1 MRFYTHFKII
11 KPKPMKRP
19 IVLFFVLMLSCLLA
33 SAQDHLVKGRVTG
46 PDGNP
51 LQGITVQVKG
61 THIAAATDAN
71 GEYELSVP
79 SNANLDFSGVGF
91 ETQSI
96 KISGRTSF
104 DVSLRSATQQL
115 SEVIVTALGIKRDKR
130 TLTYATQEVSGST
143 LVEAKQDNL
152 VNALAGKVAGVQIT
166 NSSGMPGSSARIV
179 IRGVTSLTG
188 DNQALFVIDGVPVD
202 NTEAGNPDNSLFA
215 GSTVNRASDIDP
227 NIIESITVLKG
238 TAATALYGSAAARG
252 AVIITTK
259 TGANKSGKPT
269 VSFSSSYSNED
280 ANLPE
285 FQDKYAQGSRGNY
298 VNGNIGQKGSASWG
312 PLIDTLK
319 VGGVPVQKRNN
330 VKDFFITG
338 HTTDN
343 NVSLSGSTD
352 KSNYLVSYSYL
363 KTTGTEPSTDYSR
376 HAFFVKYG
384 TKIFSNLNLTT
395 QFNYIHSD
403 NHRLTEGN
411 GLANPLWTIYAAP
424 ISWDPLPATNPDG
437 SQQVYR
443 AARNNPYWLVNN
455 TGIEDKTDRVLP
467 VVTLTY
473 NPLSWLSVTERL
485 GVDMYVNNTDYH
497 ENVGIIGSTSTA
509 GRLWKRENQFQQFNN
524 DLIIR
529 ANKNFGN
536 DLSADIVVGNN
547 ILTTYNNSS
556 FVQGVG
562 LSIPGFYNISNA
574 NSVTS
579 NYGYFKTRK
588 VGFYAQATMEY
599 KRMLILSLTGRLDG
613 SSVLS
618 QDKQFYPYGSAS
630 AGFIFTE
637 ALGMASNPI
646 MNFGKIRVSYS
657 SVGNDNVG
665 PYALSNPYF
674 HNGIGNITFPYN
686 GINGFQLTT
695 TYGYPIKNEGSKEYE
710 AGIETKFF
718 QNRLS
723 LDVTYFNKKSVDL
736 IVSGSPIAPGT
747 GFSSASINAGDISN
761 KGIEVVLGITPIKTK
776 DFSWEINI
784 NYSKIKDKVIRLA
797 PGIPYLQFAG
807 FVNPGIYAFAN
818 QPYGVIYGSHF
829 LRDSTTGK
837 LLLDDNA
844 YPQIANDLAPIG
856 NVTPKWIGGLTNTL
870 TYKGFIFSFTL
881 DYKNGGDILNLDNH
895 YLYFYGTPKSTEN
908 RGDSTV
914 FNGIIQ
920 SSGKPNTQKVVLD
933 QNYFTNLLSNV
944 DESSVQD
951 GSYLKL
957 RQASI
962 GYNFGYSF
970 LKRAGVKGLTLTV
983 SATNFILYKN
993 YSGSDPEVSLNG
1005 GGNGQGFSSWNV
1017 PSSHNVIVGLK
1028 VLF

>member
-1 MRFYTHFKII
+1 MRKFISLFALFALSSILAFSQTKEVTGTVIDASGAPILGASVKLKGAKKGTIANANGAFKI
-11 KPKPMKRP
+11 
-19 IVLFFVLMLSCLLA
+19 
-33 SAQDHLVKGRVTG
+33 
-46 PDGNP
+46 N
-51 LQGITVQVKG
+51 
-61 THIAAATDAN
+61 
-71 GEYELSVP
+71 VP
-79 SNANLDFSGVGF
+79 PNSILEVSGVGF
-91 ETQSI
+91 ETKEIDIGNRETVS
-96 KISGRTSF
+96 
-104 DVSLRSATQQL
+104 VSLQQSNTVL
-115 SEVIVTALGIKRDKR
+115 SEVVVTALGIKRDKR
-130 TLTYATQEVSGST
+130 TLTYATQEVKGSA
-143 LVEAKQDNL
+143 LVDAKQDNI

-179 IRGVTSLTG
+179 IRGASSLLG

-252 AVIITTK
+252 AIIITTK
-259 TGANKSGKPT
+259 TGMSKSGKPS
-269 VSFSSSYSNED
+269 VSFSSSYSNEK

-285 FQDKYAQGSRGNY
+285 FQDLYAQGLNGEYVDGN
-298 VNGNIGQKGSASWG
+298 NGQKGSSSWG

-319 VGGVPVQKRNN
+319 VNGIPVKKRNN
-330 VKDFFITG
+330 VKDFFRTG
-338 HTTDN
+338 HTSDN
-343 NVSLSGSTD
+343 NVSVSGSTD

-363 KTTGTEPSTDYSR
+363 KTTGTEPNTDYSR

-384 TKIFSNLNLTT
+384 TKLFNNLTLTT

-403 NHRLTEGN
+403 NHRLIEGN

-424 ISWDPLPATNPDG
+424 ISWNPLPSTNPDNG
-437 SQQVYR
+437 SQQIYR
-443 AARNNPYWLVNN
+443 LGRNNPYWLVDN
-455 TGIEDKTDRVLP
+455 TGLDDKTDRVLP
-467 VVTLTY
+467 VVNLSY
-473 NPLSWLSVTERL
+473 NPLSWLTITERL

-509 GRLWKRENQFQQFNN
+509 GKLWKRQIQFQQFNN
-524 DLIIR
+524 DLIVR

-536 DLSADIVVGNN
+536 DFSADIIVGNN
-547 ILTTYNNSS
+547 IFTNYNNNS

-579 NYGYFKTRK
+579 SFNYYKTRK
-588 VGFYAQATMEY
+588 VGFYAQATTEY
-599 KRMLILSLTGRLDG
+599 KRMLTLSVTGRYDG

-637 ALGMASNPI
+637 ALGMSNNPI

-674 HNGIGNITFPYN
+674 HNAIGNITFPYN

-695 TYGYPIKNEGSKEYE
+695 TYGYPIKNESSKEFE
-710 AGIETKFF
+710 TGLETKFF

-723 LDVTYFNKKSVDL
+723 LDVTYFNKKSTNL
-736 IVSGSPIAPGT
+736 IVTGSPIAPGT
-747 GFSSASINAGDISN
+747 GFSSASLNAGDISN
-761 KGIEVVLGITPIKTK
+761 KGIEVVLGITPIRTK
-776 DFSWEINI
+776 IFSWEINV
-784 NYSKIKDKVIRLA
+784 NYTRIRDVVTRLA

-807 FVNPGIYAFAN
+807 FVNPGIFAFAN

-829 LRDSTTGK
+829 LRDSASGK
-837 LLLDDNA
+837 LLLGDDA

-870 TYKGFIFSFTL
+870 TYKGFNFSFTL
-881 DYKNGGDILNLDNH
+881 DYKHGGDILNLDNH
-895 YLYFYGTPKSTEN
+895 YLYVYGTPKSTQN

-914 FNGIIQ
+914 FDGIIQ
-920 SSGKPNTQKVVLD
+920 STGKINNQKVVLD
-933 QNYFTNLLSNV
+933 QYYYTKLLGNV

-957 RQASI
+957 RQAS
-962 GYNFGYSF
+962 FGYSF
-970 LKRAGVKGLTLTV
+970 DPSFLKRSGFKGLTLTL

-1005 GGNGQGFSSWNV
+1005 GGNGQGFSSWNA
-1017 PSSHNVIVGLK
+1017 PSSHNIIVGLK
-1028 VLF
+1028 VMF